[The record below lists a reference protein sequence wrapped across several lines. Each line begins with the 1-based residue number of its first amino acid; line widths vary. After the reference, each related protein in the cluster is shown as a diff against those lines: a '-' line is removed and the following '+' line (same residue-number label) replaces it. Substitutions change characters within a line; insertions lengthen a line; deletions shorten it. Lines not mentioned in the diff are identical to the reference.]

1 MPLSESQLLDADR
14 LSRMSIQN
22 VQVFIAQA
30 RQEADN
36 PAFKVCG
43 LDQESQQ
50 LLSLSQAYFPLYVC
64 IGRKSRSHR

>member
-43 LDQESQQ
+43 LDQESQHVAECVAG
-50 LLSLSQAYFPLYVC
+50 LLPPICLYW
-64 IGRKSRSHR
+64 